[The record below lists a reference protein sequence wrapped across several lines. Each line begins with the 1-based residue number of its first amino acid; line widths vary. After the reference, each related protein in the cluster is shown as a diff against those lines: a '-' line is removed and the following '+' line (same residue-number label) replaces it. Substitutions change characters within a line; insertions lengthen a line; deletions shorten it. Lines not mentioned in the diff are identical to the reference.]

1 MTSRL
6 LLALGALSVGSVIAA
21 SASAQQAALP
31 PLNFDQAAYI
41 TCREAHAMNP
51 DASKALAVVL
61 AEHSARV
68 RGVMIPDGEQGAQLA
83 HLVRGGCTL
92 SPDAYLFTVVDRA
105 VVAESS
111 KLPKRR

>member
-1 MTSRL
+1 MTSRI
-6 LLALGALSVGSVIAA
+6 LLALAAFSVGSVVAV
-21 SASAQQAALP
+21 SASAQQAAMP

-51 DASKALAVVL
+51 EARKALAVFL
-61 AEHSARV
+61 ADHSARM
-68 RGVMIPDGEQGAQLA
+68 RGVVIPDGDLGAHLA

-105 VVAESS
+105 IVAESS
-111 KLPKRR
+111 KLAKRR